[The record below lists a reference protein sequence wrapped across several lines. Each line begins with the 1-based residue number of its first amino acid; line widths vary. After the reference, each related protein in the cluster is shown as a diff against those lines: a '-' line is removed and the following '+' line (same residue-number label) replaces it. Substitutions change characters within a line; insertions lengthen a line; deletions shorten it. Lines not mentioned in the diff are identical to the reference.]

1 VSATAR
7 FGTGEFWAS
16 TVILIA
22 HTAIGAGQ
30 VLARLR
36 YREPGILEL
45 FGGRQSMI
53 ESPLIQELEAE
64 FTQKAMHES
73 ILLVLEGRFGPF
85 PEDVRAAVQRVSD
98 ESALRAMT
106 VLAARCPDI
115 DAFRSGLPS
124 AVAGSR

>member
-1 VSATAR
+1 
-7 FGTGEFWAS
+7 
-16 TVILIA
+16 
-22 HTAIGAGQ
+22 
-30 VLARLR
+30 
-36 YREPGILEL
+36 
-45 FGGRQSMI
+45 MI

-64 FTQKAMHES
+64 CTQKAMHES